1 MAKITAW
8 LVTLLGVLLVLAAPG
23 IAVID
28 LTDVWVAWVIALAVL
43 AVGAGKLVRNYSP
56 RKRK

>member
-8 LVTLLGVLLVLAAPG
+8 LVTLLGLLLVLAAPG
-23 IAVID
+23 VALISLSD
-28 LTDVWVAWVIALAVL
+28 TWVAWVIALAVL
-43 AVGAGKLVRNYSP
+43 AVGVTKLTRNYM